1 MLGCLPK
8 IRDNMELRHS
18 NNEGLT
24 GSVEE
29 VSSRLDCCHNVGR
42 CERVENRDKKIE
54 VLTLVPAFSRDTAI
68 VETWQ

>member
-18 NNEGLT
+18 NDEGLA

-29 VSSRLDCCHNVGR
+29 VSSRLDFV
-42 CERVENRDKKIE
+42 
-54 VLTLVPAFSRDTAI
+54 TM
-68 VETWQ
+68 